1 MELAFEPAKGRQNRR
16 RVMELWKSLP
26 PAAGPDEL
34 ADRLLD
40 QAAVHAICRYRNCA
54 DLLCIGYT
62 LVFHRGDKLSAL
74 GGSHLSSPALLHQA
88 QGSNF
93 HASDSPFSY
102 PHYLEDNL
110 ACALFAPVAAPAGA
124 SNPIR
129 RELYAQAC
137 ELLSRRGALARPCEF
152 SAELSNPW
160 LSASLLFLPQALP
173 MGQAL
178 SLATAQALE
187 LALQDDSGKAFSRE
201 SAQALLP
208 WIEKCK
214 LSHAAAPASTAAKKT
229 RI

>member
-1 MELAFEPAKGRQNRR
+1 MDPAFEPGKGRANRR
-16 RVMELWKSLP
+16 RVLELWKSLAP
-26 PAAGPDEL
+26 PAGASEL

-40 QAAVHAICRYRNCA
+40 QAAIHAICRYRNCP

-62 LVFHRGDKLSAL
+62 LVFHRGDKLSGL

-110 ACALFAPVAAPAGA
+110 ACALFAPVAAPGGA
-124 SNPIR
+124 SNAIK

-137 ELLSRRGALARPCEF
+137 EILHKRGALARACEF
-152 SAELSNPW
+152 TADLSNPW
-160 LSASLLFLPQALP
+160 LSATLLFLPHALP
-173 MGQAL
+173 MDQAL
-178 SLATAQALE
+178 SLATVQALQ
-187 LALQDDSGKAFSRE
+187 LALQDDSGKAFSCE
-201 SAQALLP
+201 TAQALLP

-214 LSHAAAPASTAAKKT
+214 ISQAAAPASRSTKKT